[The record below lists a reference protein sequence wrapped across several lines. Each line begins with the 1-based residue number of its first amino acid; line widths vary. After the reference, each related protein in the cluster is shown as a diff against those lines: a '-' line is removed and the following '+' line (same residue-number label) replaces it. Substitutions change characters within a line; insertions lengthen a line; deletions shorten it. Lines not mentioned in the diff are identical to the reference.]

1 MVEVNI
7 ADEIHRLVT
16 TKYWGAMDELLEAQ
30 NIIDGQEL
38 RTFDSYTWRNRHLS
52 ERTGIP
58 NYEKCWK
65 PLPPDYF
72 EE

>member
-30 NIIDGQEL
+30 NIID
-38 RTFDSYTWRNRHLS
+38 
-52 ERTGIP
+52 
-58 NYEKCWK
+58 
-65 PLPPDYF
+65 
-72 EE
+72 